1 MPKQRPRPNALR
13 LTSDH
18 RQDASSVQR
27 LARPLGLGQVE
38 KRRVNIDTDNRLGGG
53 LPWLHHAWPVHEK
66 RHADAALVIVALVTP
81 ERCHVRRRAVAAVV
95 GEKENHRVVSLAKLL
110 ELGNDFAD
118 PLVHRLNHRR
128 HRRVLVQ
135 LARALGLVLGDDF
148 PLGLN
153 RRVHGIVRQVRA
165 PRFRFA
171 AFDELDRPVREHVGE
186 VLAVRPKVTP
196 KTGQLG
202 VIHLNI
208 EPLLPRCC
216 AEVPLAKHACA
227 IAGLLQRLRPR
238 DDVRP
243 ERPRPGDVLQP
254 TMLG

>member
-38 KRRVNIDTDNRLGGG
+38 KRRVNIDSDNRLGRG
-53 LPWLHHAWPVHEK
+53 LTRLHRAWPVHEE
-66 RHADAALVIVALVTP
+66 RHPDAAFVVVALVTP
-81 ERCHVRRRAVAAVV
+81 ERCHVRRRPVAAVV
-95 GEKENHRVVSLAKLL
+95 GEKENHRVVALPKFI

-118 PLVHRLNHRR
+118 SLVHRLDHRR

-153 RRVHGIVRQVRA
+153 RRVHGVMRQVRA

-171 AFDELDRPVREHVGE
+171 AFDELDCFVREYVGE
-186 VLAVRPKVTP
+186 ILPIRTKVTP

-202 VIHLNI
+202 MIHLNV
-208 EPLLPRCC
+208 EPLLTRCR

-227 IAGLLQRLRPR
+227 IAGLLHRLRPR

-243 ERPRPGDVLQP
+243 ERLRPGDVLQP